1 MTTPLFVLRCL
12 QLGLTLSDL
21 DQLDYSFV
29 LDMMTESDNDS
40 YNYPRRAMQAD
51 FDRLKRG

>member
-51 FDRLKRG
+51 FDRFKRG